1 VLKLLNSPTFSSYIG
16 TNNSAVTSAVG
27 GIVSNM
33 DINVGKITGTTAEFE
48 ELFSNY
54 ISSNFI
60 TTKMLQADNA
70 DISELTAKIIT
81 VGGT

>member
-1 VLKLLNSPTFSSYIG
+1 MG